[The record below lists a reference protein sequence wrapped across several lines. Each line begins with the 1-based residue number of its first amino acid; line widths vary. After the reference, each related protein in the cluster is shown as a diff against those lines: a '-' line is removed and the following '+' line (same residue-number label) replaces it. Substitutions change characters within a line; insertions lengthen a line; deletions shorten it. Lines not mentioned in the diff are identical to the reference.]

1 MPHLNKPLT
10 GLVIFGAPPFSGV
23 ADMGIAFNPV
33 AEFSVMLTA
42 DPEPEGINAFFNV
55 SIANSRISHDDF
67 IRDFNHTDPAFR
79 GALGKSVQEERIA
92 DEVKILVSS
101 HTSTAIF
108 NGELDPFIN
117 VDYMDSLLINK
128 WRNKVHIIPGAGHY
142 PQVEQPEKFNALLAG
157 YIGDILV

>member
-101 HTSTAIF
+101 HTSTAIL

-117 VDYMDSLLINK
+117 VDYLDSLQIVK